1 MDRTRPLS
9 DSAPTTKTT
18 QTTQTTK
25 EHTMSLEPHKGA
37 AIVDERTCTPKPVL
51 AKLHDTR
58 TPAFGRW
65 LGQINRQD

>member
-9 DSAPTTKTT
+9 DSAPTTK
-18 QTTQTTK
+18 TTQTTK